1 MEEGGLSRLTV
12 WLSYGHI
19 IWDAIDVTIDAFLF
33 YQLELEELLNA
44 NITCNSNVNNAILAF
59 AVIGTLTMFIWFILP
74 IKLYEKPER
83 YFQQIKQ
90 IVSVFTFT
98 FEDGPE
104 LILEYFYIKKRSEK
118 ISLLD

>member
-1 MEEGGLSRLTV
+1 MEEGELSRLTV

>member
-1 MEEGGLSRLTV
+1 MEEGELSRLTV

-83 YFQQIKQ
+83 CFQQIKQ
-90 IVSVFTFT
+90 IVSLFTFT
-98 FEDGPE
+98 FEDRPE
-104 LILEYFYIKKRSEK
+104 LILEYFYIKKRSVK